1 MYFYK
6 LTQLCLTLKEL
17 ILRLENKRALT
28 NTTWQLTDFWP
39 AADDTAQKKENQE
52 NCRFLSATSMRLIY
66 RGRCVSSI
74 GWERGSGRGWE
85 FIRRRL
91 QSKEVIIFSRS
102 VARSLIKV
110 AAERNQ
116 QGPHQFYVSSF
127 FLRGSLLLY
136 RRALRLRG
144 LIVQPNNRN
153 F

>member
-1 MYFYK
+1 M
-6 LTQLCLTLKEL
+6 LC
-17 ILRLENKRALT
+17 LENKRALT
-28 NTTWQLTDFWP
+28 NITWQLTDFWV
-39 AADDTAQKKENQE
+39 AADDTTKERE
-52 NCRFLSATSMRLIY
+52 LRKLPLSFPSHLYGWFTA
-66 RGRCVSSI
+66 GGCVSSI

-85 FIRRRL
+85 FIWRRL

-127 FLRGSLLLY
+127 FLRGSQLLY
-136 RRALRLRG
+136 RQALRLRG

>member
-1 MYFYK
+1 VVDV
-6 LTQLCLTLKEL
+6 CLLLGGSE
-17 ILRLENKRALT
+17 EA
-28 NTTWQLTDFWP
+28 
-39 AADDTAQKKENQE
+39 EG
-52 NCRFLSATSMRLIY
+52 
-66 RGRCVSSI
+66 GR
-74 GWERGSGRGWE
+74 E

-127 FLRGSLLLY
+127 FLRGSELLY

>member
-1 MYFYK
+1 MCIDKYHVTINWF
-6 LTQLCLTLKEL
+6 LDGSWW
-17 ILRLENKRALT
+17 RRKRKRIKKT
-28 NTTWQLTDFWP
+28 PTFFP
-39 AADDTAQKKENQE
+39 ATFVQ
-52 NCRFLSATSMRLIY
+52 LIY
-66 RGRCVSSI
+66 RGCVSSI

-127 FLRGSLLLY
+127 FLRGSQLLY
-136 RRALRLRG
+136 RRAFRLWG

>member
-1 MYFYK
+1 MF
-6 LTQLCLTLKEL
+6 LLKERERMQRKL
-17 ILRLENKRALT
+17 LLSHSCSRHIGVADLLVGVRLPLDGSEEAEDSRRA
-28 NTTWQLTDFWP
+28 
-39 AADDTAQKKENQE
+39 
-52 NCRFLSATSMRLIY
+52 R
-66 RGRCVSSI
+66 
-74 GWERGSGRGWE
+74 RGWGE

-127 FLRGSLLLY
+127 FLRASCSPFPSTCRALSPHRPFRFLSSLLSGA
-136 RRALRLRG
+136 RADLGR